1 MINVWGADHVG
12 TVKRLTSA
20 VKAITEGKGHLDVI
34 LCQIVNFMEGG
45 KPLKMSKRAGT
56 FIEIK
61 EVIDKVGR
69 DAFRFMMISRKNDT
83 HLDFDFKKVLEQTRD
98 NPVFYVQYAHARCHS
113 VMKMA
118 EAIFPKW
125 EETPSGPLELLSD
138 SDEMRLLKLLASW
151 PRQVEIAALAR
162 EPHRLCYF
170 LYEIAQQFHMLWN
183 KGKENA
189 VLRFIVAGNNDLT
202 RARLAMVQGVA
213 TIIASGFQI
222 IGITPLK
229 EMRE

>member
-1 MINVWGADHVG
+1 
-12 TVKRLTSA
+12 
-20 VKAITEGKGHLDVI
+20 
-34 LCQIVNFMEGG
+34 
-45 KPLKMSKRAGT
+45 
-56 FIEIK
+56 
-61 EVIDKVGR
+61 
-69 DAFRFMMISRKNDT
+69 
-83 HLDFDFKKVLEQTRD
+83 
-98 NPVFYVQYAHARCHS
+98 
-113 VMKMA
+113 
-118 EAIFPKW
+118 
-125 EETPSGPLELLSD
+125 
-138 SDEMRLLKLLASW
+138 MRLLKLLASW

-170 LYEIAQQFHMLWN
+170 LYEITQQFHMLWN